1 VLVPEIKTPPGA
13 GGSRS
18 DEEYGARN
26 AVSIAPHARLF
37 QRSST
42 RATTL
47 MFVFCKEKWQNRI
60 VPVENG
66 RSSVADACRVFAELV
81 G

>member
-1 VLVPEIKTPPGA
+1 MYRVSAGQ
-13 GGSRS
+13 GGSKN
-18 DEEYGARN
+18 DEEYGARI
-26 AVSIAPHARLF
+26 AVSIGPHPRLI

-42 RATTL
+42 RKTTL
-47 MFVFCKEKWQNRI
+47 MFVFLQEKWQNRI

>member
-1 VLVPEIKTPPGA
+1 MLVPEIKTPPGT

-18 DEEYGARN
+18 DEHYGARH
-26 AVSIAPHARLF
+26 AVSIGPHARLI

-42 RATTL
+42 LTRTL
-47 MFVFCKEKWQNRI
+47 MFVFCKEKWQNPI
-60 VPVENG
+60 VPVENEG
-66 RSSVADACRVFAELV
+66 PSVADACRVFAGLV